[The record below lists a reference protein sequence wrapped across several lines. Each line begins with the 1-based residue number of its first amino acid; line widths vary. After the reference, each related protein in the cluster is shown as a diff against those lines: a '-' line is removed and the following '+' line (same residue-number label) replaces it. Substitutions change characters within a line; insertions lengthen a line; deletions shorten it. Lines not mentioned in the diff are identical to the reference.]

1 MNQAQGLYAWFSTI
15 DDIPAYPANSIPDDV
30 TLPYRTYTPVF
41 GDFDS
46 PVSITANCWA
56 YTESEV
62 AVFEMV
68 KAVVDR
74 AKAQPFY
81 VYDGGAI
88 LFYVDSGWGQDA
100 PTDISP
106 GLKVKTMNL
115 TARFLSEWEAK
126 LTKGDT

>member
-1 MNQAQGLYAWFSTI
+1 MNQAQGLYSWFSTI
-15 DDIPAYPANSIPDDV
+15 DDIPAYPAGAVPDDV

-46 PVSITANCWA
+46 PVSITVNCWA

-62 AVFEMV
+62 VVFNMV

-74 AKAQPFY
+74 AKAQPIY

-88 LFYVDSGWGQDA
+88 RFYPDGNWGQDA
-100 PTDISP
+100 PTDINP

-115 TARFLSEWEAK
+115 TAEFIS
-126 LTKGDT
+126 T